1 MHIASVDVIQFVC
14 LDKPEANTFF
24 YDACGTSTIKLELS
38 TMIQAPMHK
47 SEISFYYLCS
57 LSTSTYSDWSFYDR
71 LGRLISDK
79 RTVENPFPL
88 IVLPLVL
95 KAVPCVTG
103 AFRYWDR
110 S

>member
-1 MHIASVDVIQFVC
+1 MA
-14 LDKPEANTFF
+14 
-24 YDACGTSTIKLELS
+24 
-38 TMIQAPMHK
+38 
-47 SEISFYYLCS
+47 
-57 LSTSTYSDWSFYDR
+57 TSTYSDWSFYDG
-71 LGRLISDK
+71 LGRPISDMQ
-79 RTVENPFPL
+79 TVENPFPL

>member
-1 MHIASVDVIQFVC
+1 MC
-14 LDKPEANTFF
+14 E
-24 YDACGTSTIKLELS
+24 
-38 TMIQAPMHK
+38 
-47 SEISFYYLCS
+47 SEISLYDLYS
-57 LSTSTYSDWSFYDR
+57 LTTFIYSDWSFYDR
-71 LGRLISDK
+71 LGRLISDMQ
-79 RTVENPFPL
+79 TVENPFPL

>member
-1 MHIASVDVIQFVC
+1 MQFV
-14 LDKPEANTFF
+14 EHEF
-24 YDACGTSTIKLELS
+24 S
-38 TMIQAPMHK
+38 TMTQKVEKMLMHK
-47 SEISFYYLCS
+47 SEISFYDLCS
-57 LSTSTYSDWSFYDR
+57 ISTSTYSDWSFYDGLER
-71 LGRLISDK
+71 PISDMQ
-79 RTVENPFPL
+79 TVENPFPL